1 MKVFRTLFV
10 SGIILMFSFVVLA
23 KDSVN
28 VSGNLKSDGYLTIT
42 INWTVD
48 TAKYGKLPP
57 EALRNAVYDDIWQ
70 QAVPQLIAKSGAIS
84 SCERTK
90 FTKVA
95 ENKKLMKTRPDG
107 SKIYDYDATIRFEC
121 QGNVNMIPEK
131 EPSLQ
136 VQTFSSGFHDGFTN
150 EATSF

>member
-1 MKVFRTLFV
+1 MKVFRTALA
-10 SGIILMFSFVVLA
+10 SGIIILLSSALLA

-28 VSGNLKSDGYLTIT
+28 VSGNLKADGYLTIS

-48 TAKYGKLPP
+48 TARYGKLPP
-57 EALRNAVYDDIWQ
+57 DAVKRAVYDDIWQ
-70 QAVPQLIAKSGAIS
+70 ETVPQLIAKSGAIS

-90 FTKVA
+90 FTKIA
-95 ENKKLMKTRPDG
+95 EHRKLLKTRPDG

-150 EATSF
+150 EADAF